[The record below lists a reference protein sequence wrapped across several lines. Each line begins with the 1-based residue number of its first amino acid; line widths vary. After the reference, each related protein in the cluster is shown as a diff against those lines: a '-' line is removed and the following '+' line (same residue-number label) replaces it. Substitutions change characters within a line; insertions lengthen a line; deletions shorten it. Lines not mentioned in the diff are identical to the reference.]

1 MQFNRFTWLDR
12 VGQHLNRRILTKQ
25 DGSTE
30 TVDVARGDDS
40 ITVEGT
46 PFAAETMNSLEN
58 RIAAAF
64 EEGNAQFT
72 TVGTNIQDLKDDVE
86 AIYYGANRV
95 NYIENRCLLDDGSIV
110 TASGYCVTPTLYL
123 PESDTRTLLW
133 GCRTHTNVGGSGHDM
148 ALIVYD
154 GAGAVLATY
163 KARMTSY
170 VTIPA
175 GAKTVVASFYIPDTA
190 ENNIMLTVGSEPAYE
205 FYKTSTDKVDG
216 LVGLGIQ
223 AQSAFATA
231 SEAYH
236 KVDTVAGNLA
246 SVERNVQTN
255 TTNISS
261 IQTELTKTTV
271 TGAVLDTTNFT
282 GTIGVAKYG
291 NIAFVTLVLAGAK
304 AMTSGS
310 SYKVATLPAS
320 VKPSGLQFGVML
332 YNGTFGGRL
341 YVDTNGIVQ
350 FTSVQSATFGNG
362 LRATL
367 VYLI

>member
-72 TVGTNIQDLKDDVE
+72 TVGTNIQDLKDNVE

-95 NYIENRCLLDDGSIV
+95 NYIENRCLIDDGSIV

-170 VTIPA
+170 VTLPA

-205 FYKTSTDKVDG
+205 FYIASTDKVDG
-216 LVGLGIQ
+216 LVGLGVK
-223 AQSAFATA
+223 AESAFTTA
-231 SEAYH
+231 SDAYH

-246 SVERNVQTN
+246 SVEQNVVQN

-271 TGAVLDTTNFT
+271 SGVVVDTTNVT
-282 GTIGVAKYG
+282 GNAGVLKYG
-291 NIAFVTLVLAGAK
+291 QIVFLTLSMAGAK
-304 AMTSGS
+304 AMTAGS
-310 SYKVATLPAS
+310 LYRVATLPANIR
-320 VKPSGLQFGVML
+320 PSAMQFGVML
-332 YNGTFGGRL
+332 YNGTFGGRI
-341 YVDTNGIVQ
+341 YIETNGNVQ
-350 FTSVQSATFGNG
+350 FNAATSTTFGNG
-362 LRATL
+362 LRATV